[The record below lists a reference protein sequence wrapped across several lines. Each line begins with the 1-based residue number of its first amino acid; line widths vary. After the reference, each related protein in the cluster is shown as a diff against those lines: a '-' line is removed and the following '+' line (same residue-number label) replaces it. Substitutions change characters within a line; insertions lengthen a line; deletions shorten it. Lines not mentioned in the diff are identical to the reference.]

1 MKARWPTIRRS
12 RISRVAILVL
22 VRLPPLSGT
31 SATPRAGLAMP
42 FRAGEDLRY
51 RVVWAAFSDA
61 ASLELTIPEQR
72 NLFGWQ
78 TWHFR
83 AAAHTRGTVRS
94 LFSVDDQFDSYAD
107 AATLESRQYE
117 LHVNEL
123 GRIQNQV
130 LRPLAEGQRSRAPA
144 PHVAVLPGTRD
155 PLGALYDLRAV
166 DWARTPEFRAP
177 VFDGKNL
184 YELRARLDNSAE
196 IIALAGG
203 AVPASRISIRLFQ
216 DQKEVGGTHFEVW
229 LENDAARAP
238 VRMEAELP
246 FAVLRAEL
254 IARGP

>member
-1 MKARWPTIRRS
+1 
-12 RISRVAILVL
+12 
-22 VRLPPLSGT
+22 
-31 SATPRAGLAMP
+31 MP
-42 FRAGEDLRY
+42 FRAGEALRY
-51 RVVWAAFSDA
+51 RVAWAAFSDA

-94 LFSVDDQFDSYAD
+94 HFTVDDQFDSYAD

-117 LHVNEL
+117 IHSNEL
-123 GRIQNQV
+123 GRAQDQV
-130 LRPLAEGQRSRAPA
+130 LRPVAGGQASRAPA

-166 DWARTPEFRAP
+166 DWVRTPEFRVP

-184 YELRARLDNSAE
+184 YQLRARREASGE
-196 IIALAGG
+196 TIALAGG

-216 DQKEVGGTHFEVW
+216 DQQEVEATRFVVW
-229 LENDAARAP
+229 LENDAARTP
-238 VRMEAELP
+238 VRLEAELP

-254 IARGP
+254 IARAP